1 MYSIAQIYLQS
12 NAHQKGYPNMILILQ
27 YSDYKISLHSSIHIL
42 ERKEAHHKIAKVLL
56 SCYEKKCFSEGIILT
71 YIQLL

>member
-1 MYSIAQIYLQS
+1 
-12 NAHQKGYPNMILILQ
+12 MILILQ